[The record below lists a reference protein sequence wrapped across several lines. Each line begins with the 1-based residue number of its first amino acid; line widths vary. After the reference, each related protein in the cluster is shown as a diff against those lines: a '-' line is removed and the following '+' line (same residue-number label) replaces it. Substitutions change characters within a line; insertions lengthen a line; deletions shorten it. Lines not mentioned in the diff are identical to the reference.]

1 MKTLIKSGVISAVLI
16 LIGFFNN
23 CSSYNSEESS
33 TENGSNTGG
42 NNNHSSAFVEA
53 DYLKTDKPDLLCG
66 EGGYEYLLNEYF
78 RVHCAVCHEKGGD
91 FSPAFADPIETTDSY
106 FAARYIDREVFLN
119 TITNNSFCGK
129 ECSLNKEGETYKAIV
144 EWLDN
149 KWVCPT
155 E

>member
-1 MKTLIKSGVISAVLI
+1 MRNLLKTGVLSLVFI

-23 CSSYNSEESS
+23 CSSYNSEEGSAEKSS
-33 TENGSNTGG
+33 SG
-42 NNNHSSAFVEA
+42 NNTNSTDFVDA
-53 DYLKTDKPDLLCG
+53 DYLKTDKPNLLCG
-66 EGGYEYLLNEYF
+66 EEGYEYLLNEYF

-91 FSPAFADPIETTDSY
+91 FSPAFADPVETTDSY